1 MKLYDISRELTTAP
15 LYPGDPPTEL
25 SKLTNAEL
33 GDAATTSLI
42 SACLHNGTHVD
53 APCHFFPG
61 AKDIAEIPL
70 EKVVGECMVVEASG
84 VLTGLDIE
92 QMISRMQGLKRVLL
106 KGGAQL
112 SQSAAFALLDAE
124 MELVGVEE
132 TSVAPL
138 AETAVVHR
146 KLLSAEMVLL
156 ESLNLSEV
164 PEGRYL
170 LFAAPIKINGADGSP
185 VRAIL
190 ATRGF

>member
-1 MKLYDISRELTTAP
+1 
-15 LYPGDPPTEL
+15 
-25 SKLTNAEL
+25 
-33 GDAATTSLI
+33 
-42 SACLHNGTHVD
+42 
-53 APCHFFPG
+53 
-61 AKDIAEIPL
+61 
-70 EKVVGECMVVEASG
+70 MVVEASG

-190 ATRGF
+190 ATRGL